1 MIYTHTHLQSYIL
14 TYLLYILTCIHA
26 CIYKYIQFLHVTI
39 LQAPIQTPNPCNVF
53 FLPCPS
59 FPKSSGRH
67 LQWWGTKSTSQSP
80 WTWSS
85 QMEHPSNPIRIGM
98 IDTKVLSP
106 QKHLEQ
112 KNLRGQHGCK
122 NAKGALRLRIVPL
135 LLPFHVLMLSGLFSG
150 FGCVFF
156 QGHWLV
162 LVSCCFLCSLFVVV
176 ENPQFGEDIFF

>member
-1 MIYTHTHLQSYIL
+1 M
-14 TYLLYILTCIHA
+14 
-26 CIYKYIQFLHVTI
+26 
-39 LQAPIQTPNPCNVF
+39 
-53 FLPCPS
+53 
-59 FPKSSGRH
+59 G
-67 LQWWGTKSTSQSP
+67 
-80 WTWSS
+80 
-85 QMEHPSNPIRIGM
+85 HPSKPIRIGM

-176 ENPQFGEDIFF
+176 ENPQLEKTYSSRFTSIESVVHESVTTFGSHRVHLVGKNVGIMGSQLQFIAIPTGITVIQFIVCCSNFSMLYCAI